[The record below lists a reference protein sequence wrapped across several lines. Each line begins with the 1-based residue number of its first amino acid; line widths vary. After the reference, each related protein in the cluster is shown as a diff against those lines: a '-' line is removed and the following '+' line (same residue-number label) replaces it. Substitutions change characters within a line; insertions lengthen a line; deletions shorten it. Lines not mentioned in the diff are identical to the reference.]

1 MADPIVTVATDDRL
15 AALTAR
21 AVWWNDPPPPVT
33 EPDAALPSPAADAPA
48 PPEGTRTLP
57 ATDTQL
63 QLWLAHTLAP
73 SGSLNDRLILR
84 VQGGLDPAALERAL
98 TATVAAHPLLRTLFR
113 FDGHT
118 LRQHVL
124 PAGPA
129 HLAVRDLPAERGG
142 EVEVDDALAAA
153 QEAAAEVFALDR
165 EPPLR
170 LALFRV
176 RPGLHLLALAMHH
189 IASDNDSPL
198 VLLTELAERYRADPL
213 DVSARLS
220 RAADYTETVRAG
232 TAALGAE
239 GRARLVRYWADRLR
253 DTPPAPRLPLTTGS
267 PGERGFVRVSTGPEL
282 GRAVRAGAAS
292 LKVSLFAL
300 TCAVLRVTLWRS
312 TGAADLL
319 VASPFSQRG
328 GAGTDR
334 VIGPLLTTLA
344 LRNPLDPERTFAELA
359 RAERGAVLTAMVN
372 GHLPHGTLVEEAAR
386 GDLGSLPSLP
396 GVLFSYEE
404 QQPTPREFAGLPCQA
419 LDIGPIGSAFDL
431 SVKAIG
437 EPDGSLTVHWTHTVF
452 ADAAVED
459 LAEGWLTLLR
469 AVVDEPDGPLARL
482 PEPFP
487 SPLSAPAPT
496 AEPAGPADAAAPTSP
511 TEQAVAAIWA
521 ELLEVDAVTDV
532 YLSVFELGAHSL
544 TMARAA
550 ARLTDEFGVEVRTVD
565 LFTHDSVDAQAEL
578 LDNLLLTGLDAVGR
592 ADLAEALD
600 QLEHAPTS
608 GGDQ

>member
-1 MADPIVTVATDDRL
+1 MSDPIVSDAPDSRL
-15 AALTAR
+15 NALTAR
-21 AVWWNDPPPPVT
+21 AVWWNDPPPPET
-33 EPDAALPSPAADAPA
+33 EPDALPD
-48 PPEGTRTLP
+48 GTRDLP

-63 QLWLAHTLAP
+63 QLWLSHTLAP

-84 VQGGLDPAALERAL
+84 VEGDIEPSALARAL
-98 TATVAAHPLLRTLFR
+98 SATVAAHPLLRTLFR

-124 PAGPA
+124 PAGA
-129 HLAVRDLPAERGG
+129 ALAVRDLPKERGG
-142 EVEVDDALAAA
+142 NVDPGAAVA
-153 QEAAAEVFALDR
+153 TARETAAGVFALDR

-198 VLLTELAERYRADPL
+198 LLLTELAERYRAELL
-213 DVSARLS
+213 DAPARLPQ
-220 RAADYTETVRAG
+220 AADYTETVRAG
-232 TAALGAE
+232 AVALGAE
-239 GRARLVRYWADRLR
+239 GRARLVRHWADRLR
-253 DTPPAPRLPLTTGS
+253 DTPPAPRLPLGS
-267 PGERGFVRVSTGPEL
+267 GSGGERGSVHVTTGPAL
-282 GRAVRAGAAS
+282 GGAVRARAAS

-300 TCAVLRVTLWRS
+300 TCAVLRITVWRS
-312 TGAADLL
+312 TRAADVL

-328 GAGTDR
+328 GPGTDG

-344 LRNPLDPERTFAELA
+344 LRNPLAPERTFAELA
-359 RAERGAVLTAMVN
+359 RAERGEVLTAMVN
-372 GHLPHGTLVEEAAR
+372 GHVPHGTLVAEAAR
-386 GDLGSLPSLP
+386 RDLGALPSLP
-396 GVLFSYEE
+396 GLLFSYEE
-404 QQPTPREFAGLPCQA
+404 RQPTPREFAGLPCEAQ
-419 LDIGPIGSAFDL
+419 DIGPIGSALDL

-437 EPDGSLTVHWTHTVF
+437 EPDGSLTVHWLHTAF
-452 ADAAVED
+452 ADEAVSD
-459 LAEGWLTLLR
+459 LAEGYLTLLR
-469 AVVDEPDGPLARL
+469 AVVDEPDRPLASL

-487 SPLSAPAPT
+487 PPPPAPAPGG
-496 AEPAGPADAAAPTSP
+496 EPAGPPGAAAPATP
-511 TEQAVAAIWA
+511 TERAVAAIWA

-532 YLSVFELGAHSL
+532 FASVFELGAHSL

-578 LDNLLLTGLDAVGR
+578 LDELLLTGLDAVEG

-600 QLEHAPTS
+600 QLEHRRTP
-608 GGDQ
+608 GGER